1 MRLLVFQLNPME
13 YIKVGFEYCI
23 VLSVSDW
30 AFVSYYFI
38 YSLVMWIILLRSGN
52 QLVLLFEVDA
62 TMTLF
67 SRDLAV

>member
-1 MRLLVFQLNPME
+1 MRLLVFQQNHMQ
-13 YIKVGFEYCI
+13 YIKVDFEYCI

-52 QLVLLFEVDA
+52 QLVLLFEVDV

-67 SRDLAV
+67 SRDLAA